1 MMCWLCEALIPNKY
15 AWSLIMKTVVITG
28 STRGLGFEM
37 AKEFRNND
45 LNVVVCGTN
54 EAGIE
59 KAIGELNGI
68 SGKGELLGV
77 KCDVSNREEIEALC
91 NKAYERFGNI
101 DIWINNAGVNQSFKY
116 AWELDSSEMDFLF
129 GVDLKG
135 TINGT
140 NVAVQQMMKQGFGAI
155 YNVEG
160 MGSNDAIQCKFALY
174 GTAKRAVTY
183 YTDAVAKE
191 LAEVNSPILIGKL
204 SPGIMI
210 TDFLTSSKGQKDAYE
225 LEEKTKK
232 VYNILGD
239 YPDVIA
245 KHLVSKIMTNT
256 KTNRRIEWLTSGKA
270 AWRFMTAGFNKRDF
284 FA

>member
-1 MMCWLCEALIPNKY
+1 MQ
-15 AWSLIMKTVVITG
+15 TVVITG

-37 AKEFRNND
+37 AKEFRKSD
-45 LNVVVCGTN
+45 FNVVVCGTN
-54 EAGIE
+54 DSGIE
-59 KAIGELNGI
+59 KAIGELGRLT
-68 SGKGELLGV
+68 GKGELLGV
-77 KCDVSNREEIEALC
+77 KCNVSKREEVETLC
-91 NKAYERFGNI
+91 NAASDKFGNI
-101 DIWINNAGVNQSFKY
+101 NIWINNAGVNQSFKY
-116 AWELDSSEMDFLF
+116 AWELDSNEMDFLL

-140 NVAVQQMMKQGFGAI
+140 NVAACQMMKQGFGAI

-191 LAEVNSPILIGKL
+191 LAEAKSPIIVGKL

-245 KHLVSKIMTNT
+245 KFLVTKIIDN
-256 KTNRRIEWLTSGKA
+256 KKSNCRIEWLTGRKA

-284 FA
+284 FTKP

>member
-1 MMCWLCEALIPNKY
+1 
-15 AWSLIMKTVVITG
+15 MKTVVITG

-37 AKEFRNND
+37 AKEFKKND
-45 LNVVVCGTN
+45 YNVVVCGTN
-54 EAGIE
+54 DAGIE
-59 KAIGELNGI
+59 KAISELNKVTGN
-68 SGKGELLGV
+68 GELLGV
-77 KCDVSNREEIEALC
+77 KCNVSNSEEVEALC
-91 NKAYERFGNI
+91 AEASDKFGNI

-116 AWELDSSEMDFLF
+116 TWELDSNEMDFLF

-140 NVAVQQMMKQGFGAI
+140 NVAVRYMMNQGFGAI

-191 LAEVNSPILIGKL
+191 LAEANSPIVIGKL

-245 KHLVSKIMTNT
+245 KFLVTKIIENR
-256 KTNRRIEWLTSGKA
+256 KTNIRIEWLTSKKA
-270 AWRFMTAGFNKRDF
+270 AWRFMTAGFSKRNF
-284 FA
+284 FGD